1 MPTWPRLF
9 TLASI
14 DDEYQIYLVGIDL
27 GDQAITYRP
36 ALDGDKSQFGVHP
49 SAESALRV
57 YRRVGDLQLIWEDDR
72 LTRTSAG

>member
-1 MPTWPRLF
+1 MLTWPRLF

-14 DDEYQIYLVGIDL
+14 DDEHQIYLVGIDL

-49 SAESALRV
+49 SAESALQV

-72 LTRTSAG
+72 LARTSAG